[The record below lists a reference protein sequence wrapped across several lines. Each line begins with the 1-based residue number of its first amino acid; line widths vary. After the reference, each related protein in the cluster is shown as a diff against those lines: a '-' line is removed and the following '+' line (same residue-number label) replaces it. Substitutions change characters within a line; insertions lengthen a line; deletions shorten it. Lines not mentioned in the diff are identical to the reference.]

1 MLMSWAAV
9 YPWRAPDRAGPVVR
23 QIYGQVR
30 GAILEGAL
38 GAGARLP
45 SSRDL
50 AGRLGVARA
59 SVVGAYEQLVAEGY
73 VETRA
78 GAGAFVAADLSGV
91 QDVPVR
97 PALQDAAPPPAL
109 PERAA
114 AVAEEPGSPPLPG
127 DAPFNTG
134 RTLMDQR
141 ALAAWGRATRRALR
155 TLGPEHFG
163 YAEVAGHPE
172 LRAAIADY
180 LRAARG
186 VVCEPSQVIVTAGAQ
201 QAIDIAARVLIQP
214 GAPVW
219 VEDPAYPTTI
229 RALAAVGAA
238 LPPVPVDAEG
248 LVVAEG
254 VAQAPDARAAYVT
267 PSHQYPLGVTL
278 SMRRRLELLTWA
290 RDAGAWIIEDDYA
303 SEFRYAGP
311 PLAALQGLDG
321 GQRVLYVGTFNKA
334 LFPGLRLGYLV
345 APSSLVP
352 VLLRARTLLDRQP
365 PSLTQAIVLDFMQS
379 GDFAAHIRRRR
390 LAYRAQRDALADALG
405 AHCGAWLEPDPP
417 GQGMHMI
424 AYLKPGLSDLAARAA
439 GARAG
444 VIAGPISPLYRDAPP
459 RQGLMLGFSGYPP
472 SAMAPAARRLAK
484 GLAELSPNDPNA
496 VIPESPPSGGTHPGS
511 ASNAGAQ

>member
-1 MLMSWAAV
+1 MSWADI

-30 GAILEGAL
+30 GAIAEGAL

-59 SVVGAYEQLVAEGY
+59 SVVSAYEQLVAEGY
-73 VETRA
+73 VETRP
-78 GAGAFVAADLSGV
+78 GSGAFVAADLSGV
-91 QDVPVR
+91 QEAQAP
-97 PALQDAAPPPAL
+97 PAPRNPAPPPAL

-114 AVAEEPGSPPLPG
+114 ALAEETPTPPLPG
-127 DAPFNTG
+127 HAPFNTG
-134 RTLMDQR
+134 RTLMDAR
-141 ALAAWGRATRRALR
+141 ALAAWSRATRRALR

-163 YAEVAGHPE
+163 YAEPAGHPD

-186 VVCEPSQVIVTAGAQ
+186 VACAPSQVIVTAGAQ
-201 QAIDIAARVLIQP
+201 QAIDIAARLLIAP
-214 GAPVW
+214 GAAVW
-219 VEDPAYPTTI
+219 VEDPGYPTTI
-229 RALAAVGAA
+229 RALRAAGAA
-238 LPPVPVDAEG
+238 LQPIPVDAQG

-254 VAQAPDARAAYVT
+254 VARAPGARAVYVT

-278 SMRRRLELLTWA
+278 SMPRRLELLAWA
-290 RDAGAWIIEDDYA
+290 RAAGAWIIEDDYA

-321 GQRVLYVGTFNKA
+321 GQRVLYVGTLNKA

-345 APSSLVP
+345 APEALMP
-352 VLLRARTLLDRQP
+352 ALLQARVLLDRQP
-365 PSLTQAIVLDFMQS
+365 PSLTQAMVLAFMTG

-390 LAYRAQRDALADALG
+390 LAYRAQRDALAEALQ
-405 AHCGAWLEPDPP
+405 AHCGAWLTPDPP

-424 AYLKPGLSDLAARAA
+424 AYLKDGISDLAAEGAA
-439 GARAG
+439 AEAG
-444 VIAGPISPLYRDAPP
+444 VIARAISPLYLETPP
-459 RQGLMLGFSGYPP
+459 RHGLMLGFSGYPP
-472 SAMAPAARRLAK
+472 NAMAPAARRLAR
-484 GLAELSPNDPNA
+484 GLAELSRRNPNR
-496 VIPESPPSGGTHPGS
+496 VIPESSPPGGTHPGS
-511 ASNAGAQ
+511 TSSAGAQ

>member
-1 MLMSWAAV
+1 MSWAEI

-50 AGRLGVARA
+50 AARLGVARA
-59 SVVGAYEQLVAEGY
+59 TVVGAYEQLVAEGY
-73 VETRA
+73 VETRP

-91 QDVPVR
+91 QEVRVR
-97 PALQDAAPPPAL
+97 PAQQAPSPAL

-114 AVAEEPGSPPLPG
+114 AVAEAPGSPPLPG

-134 RTLMDQR
+134 RTLMDPR

-163 YAEVAGHPE
+163 YAEAAGRPE
-172 LRAAIADY
+172 LRAVVADY

-186 VVCEPSQVIVTAGAQ
+186 VVCEPTQVIVTAGAQ
-201 QAIDIAARVLIQP
+201 QAIDIAARVLIAP

-229 RALAAVGAA
+229 RALTAAGAA
-238 LPPVPVDAEG
+238 LKPIPVDAEG
-248 LVVAEG
+248 LVVAAG
-254 VAQAPDARAAYVT
+254 VARAPDARAAYVT

-278 SMRRRLELLTWA
+278 SMGRRLELLAWA
-290 RDAGAWIIEDDYA
+290 RGAGAWIIEDDYA

-352 VLLRARTLLDRQP
+352 ALLRARTLLDRQP
-365 PSLTQAIVLDFMQS
+365 PSLTQAIVLGFMQG

-390 LAYRAQRDALADALG
+390 LAYRAQRDALVDALRE
-405 AHCGAWLEPDPP
+405 HCGAWLDPDPP
-417 GQGMHMI
+417 EQGMHMI
-424 AYLKPGLSDLAARAA
+424 AYLRPGLSDLAAQAA
-439 GARAG
+439 AARAG
-444 VIAGPISPLYRDAPP
+444 VIAGAISPLYLEAPT
-459 RQGLMLGFSGYPP
+459 RHGLMLGFSGYPP
-472 SAMAPAARRLAK
+472 GAMAPAARRLAE
-484 GLAELSPNDPNA
+484 GLSELSPHIPTA
-496 VIPESPPSGGTHPGS
+496 VIPESPPSGGTHPGP
-511 ASNAGAQ
+511 AFNVGAK